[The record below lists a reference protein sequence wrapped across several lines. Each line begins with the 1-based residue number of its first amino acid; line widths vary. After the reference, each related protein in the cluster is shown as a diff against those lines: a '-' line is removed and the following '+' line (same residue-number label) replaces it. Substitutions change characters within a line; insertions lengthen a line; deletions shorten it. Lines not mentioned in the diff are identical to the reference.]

1 MTQSNLPDYPL
12 AQLRQTPVIQSVLV
26 PMGGEVWGGFGE
38 PPYAPI
44 TPAIANAIAA
54 ATGVRLR
61 RTPFSHDGF
70 SLA

>member
-1 MTQSNLPDYPL
+1 
-12 AQLRQTPVIQSVLV
+12 
-26 PMGGEVWGGFGE
+26 VWGGFGE